1 MLWRIEIVRVFR
13 GASVRGIVKLLQR
26 NSLQRELCGINSAA
40 EVPCRETVREFAL
53 KVAREPELS
62 WWVRVLRAH
71 EPRERGRWTLSAV
84 LDQIWVALDW
94 GDLVAALDRSG
105 KPGRTGYAAESML
118 RMLIAMAY
126 FGIPTYV
133 RMAGKLRSN
142 AELAHWAGFCNGRT
156 PDETTISRF
165 ENKVRACLGLLLQSS
180 HRMVRELSFWR
191 PEFGEGVAVD
201 ATFIQAWSRYH
212 KEHPADPDAS
222 AGYRRNNRQGKPE
235 ADFGYKGYVAT
246 SIFRNLP
253 ICGFLLP
260 AGHNESPMLPALVS
274 QVLDAMSALPEWV
287 SGDKGYDSRANH
299 EFLAGAGVLA
309 AIDIREMRV
318 EKKREYAVG
327 PGGQHMHYQ
336 GAPLCRC
343 GLKMEFAGH
352 SREAERD
359 RRAQVWRCP
368 GECGARL
375 LDVEW
380 RADPRRTPYHP
391 RDTEEYQA
399 MKRAHQAV
407 ERNNAFLKHRGYL
420 VRHRVRGLAKLEL
433 RLQLGVMTRQA
444 HALAACRDGRDRDI
458 GRLPDFVP

>member
-1 MLWRIEIVRVFR
+1 MLWRIEVVRVFR

-40 EVPCRETVREFAL
+40 DVPCRETVREFAL

-62 WWVRVLRAH
+62 WWIRVLRAH

-165 ENKVRACLGLLLQSS
+165 ENKVRARLGLLLQSS

-201 ATFIQAWSRYH
+201 ATFIQA
-212 KEHPADPDAS
+212 
-222 AGYRRNNRQGKPE
+222 
-235 ADFGYKGYVAT
+235 
-246 SIFRNLP
+246 
-253 ICGFLLP
+253 
-260 AGHNESPMLPALVS
+260 
-274 QVLDAMSALPEWV
+274 
-287 SGDKGYDSRANH
+287 
-299 EFLAGAGVLA
+299 
-309 AIDIREMRV
+309 
-318 EKKREYAVG
+318 
-327 PGGQHMHYQ
+327 
-336 GAPLCRC
+336 
-343 GLKMEFAGH
+343 
-352 SREAERD
+352 
-359 RRAQVWRCP
+359 
-368 GECGARL
+368 
-375 LDVEW
+375 
-380 RADPRRTPYHP
+380 
-391 RDTEEYQA
+391 
-399 MKRAHQAV
+399 
-407 ERNNAFLKHRGYL
+407 
-420 VRHRVRGLAKLEL
+420 
-433 RLQLGVMTRQA
+433 
-444 HALAACRDGRDRDI
+444 
-458 GRLPDFVP
+458 